1 MIPNLE
7 TKTVIQDHHQT
18 TTNPARDNS
27 PRLADIAA
35 RADRMARE
43 LAALA
48 ATPSQAA
55 IVAQIAR
62 AALSRAF
69 DMGIAR

>member
-1 MIPNLE
+1 
-7 TKTVIQDHHQT
+7 
-18 TTNPARDNS
+18 
-27 PRLADIAA
+27 LADIVA
-35 RADRMARE
+35 RADLMARE

-55 IVAQIAR
+55 IVAQIAH

-69 DMGIAR
+69 GGWT

>member
-1 MIPNLE
+1 MR
-7 TKTVIQDHHQT
+7 QDQDET
-18 TTNPARDNS
+18 TTKSARDNS
-27 PRLADIAA
+27 PRVADIAA
-35 RADRMARE
+35 RADHMARE

-69 DMGIAR
+69 DVRVAS

>member
-1 MIPNLE
+1 M
-7 TKTVIQDHHQT
+7 
-18 TTNPARDNS
+18 
-27 PRLADIAA
+27 ADIAA
-35 RADRMARE
+35 RADHMARE

-69 DMGIAR
+69 DVRVAS

>member
-1 MIPNLE
+1 M
-7 TKTVIQDHHQT
+7 IQDQYQT
-18 TTNPARDNS
+18 ITKSAPDNS
-27 PRLADIAA
+27 PRVVDIAA
-35 RADRMARE
+35 RADHMARE

-55 IVAQIAR
+55 IVASIAR

-69 DMGIAR
+69 DVRVAS

>member
-1 MIPNLE
+1 MNR
-7 TKTVIQDHHQT
+7 T
-18 TTNPARDNS
+18 TTSIDSTAPANNNS
-27 PRLADIAA
+27 PRLADIVA
-35 RADRMARE
+35 RADRMAGE

-69 DMGIAR
+69 GGIR